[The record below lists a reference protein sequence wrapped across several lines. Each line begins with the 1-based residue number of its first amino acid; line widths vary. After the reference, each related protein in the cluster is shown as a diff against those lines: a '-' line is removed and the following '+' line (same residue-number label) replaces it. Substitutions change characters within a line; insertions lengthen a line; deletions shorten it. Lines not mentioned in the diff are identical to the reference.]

1 MKRLFVWLLLAPFFT
16 SISCDETGYEHYYTE
31 YLVTSG
37 DSIIVEY
44 LDKSENW
51 VVDTGERMV
60 YYEFDRSPY
69 QPLELKVRGLKTN
82 QRIIAV
88 IKAERKQIAYKE
100 EFGDSLY
107 FELKAENYPNY

>member
-1 MKRLFVWLLLAPFFT
+1 MRRLFALLLAASFFGA
-16 SISCDETGYEHYYTE
+16 ISCDETGYDHYYTE

-51 VVDTGERMV
+51 VIDTNARSV
-60 YYEFDRSPY
+60 YYEFERSPF
-69 QPLELKVRGLKTN
+69 QPLEMKVRGLKSN

-88 IKAERKQIAYKE
+88 IKAERKQLAYKDI
-100 EFGDSLY
+100 FGDSSF
-107 FELKAENYPNY
+107 FELKAEY

>member
-1 MKRLFVWLLLAPFFT
+1 MKRLFALLFLASFFT
-16 SISCDETGYEHYYTE
+16 TISCDETGYEHYYTE

-51 VVDTGERMV
+51 VVDTGARMV
-60 YYEFDRSPY
+60 YYDFKREPF

-88 IKAERKQIAYKE
+88 IKAERKQIAYKD
-100 EFGDSLY
+100 EFGDSLS
-107 FELKAENYPNY
+107 FELKAEDYPNY